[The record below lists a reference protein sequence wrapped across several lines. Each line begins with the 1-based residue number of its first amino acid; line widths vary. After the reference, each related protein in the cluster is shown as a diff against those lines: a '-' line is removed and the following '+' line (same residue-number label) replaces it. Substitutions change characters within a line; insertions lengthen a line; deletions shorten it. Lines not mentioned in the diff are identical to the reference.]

1 MENYLVTKRGRSG
14 GLVESQSQSP
24 LILRSSRG
32 SRDAG
37 WSVRMAD
44 RRVSRSFLE
53 RVKGPTPGCTVATCG
68 WRALLLPQLNR
79 QSLYVYGSEI
89 AVEKE
94 CMRQLQSGVLVIHP
108 FSVMRSY
115 YIMGMMAITF
125 LNLIGIPM
133 EIAFLD
139 GDSGLAWEGFNI
151 FSDTLFLID
160 VALNFRMGIIRDDA
174 EAAILDLKEIRVSYL
189 RTWFIPDVIAAFPI
203 GYILLF
209 ADLHYQNDDSPSKT
223 NKMMRIL
230 MFVRILSLI
239 RLARVSRLVR
249 FFNEVE
255 KVSDA
260 NLEVVRLFFRILSLF
275 MMIFLLCHWNGCIQ
289 YFVPMLEEFPADCW
303 VRKENLMNATV
314 LAKYSW
320 GIFRALS
327 QMIALSYGSMD
338 APTNY
343 VEMWIV
349 MVSMVSGCLMY
360 TVLVANTTAM
370 IANVDPAA
378 KEYKSKMSRLEHYM
392 TFMKLPPELQLRINT
407 YYQARYGGKWFDER
421 EVMKTVSSAL
431 KEEIMMVMCS
441 RLLRNVPMFQN
452 RPENFINA
460 ILVRLEYFVFQEGDV
475 IVRENVPGDHMY
487 FIDHGQVLMEADSYE
502 RELCDGD
509 FFGETCVLTRGKHLA
524 TVKALTECQCFT
536 LSWDDFYEALRTF
549 PEIKKDIEKN
559 YVPSDDGLV

>member
-1 MENYLVTKRGRSG
+1 MEKPAVGRS
-14 GLVESQSQSP
+14 
-24 LILRSSRG
+24 
-32 SRDAG
+32 A
-37 WSVRMAD
+37 
-44 RRVSRSFLE
+44 
-53 RVKGPTPGCTVATCG
+53 ATCG

-79 QSLYVYGSEI
+79 QSLYVYGSEV
-89 AVEKE
+89 AVEQE
-94 CMRQLQSGVLVIHP
+94 CVRQLESGVFVIHP
-108 FSVMRSY
+108 FSLMSEAIRQSEGREAVTSQSSYLSQTLNPDEDTCSYWSY
-115 YIMGMMAITF
+115 YIMCMMAITF

-139 GDSGLAWEGFNI
+139 ENSGLAWEGFNV

-160 VALNFRMGIIRDDA
+160 VALNFRMGIIA
-174 EAAILDLKEIRVSYL
+174 EDGEDLEY
-189 RTWFIPDVIAAFPI
+189 
-203 GYILLF
+203 
-209 ADLHYQNDDSPSKT
+209 HNDDNPSKT

-255 KVSDA
+255 KVSNA
-260 NLEVVRLFFRILSLF
+260 NLEVVRLFFRVLSLF

-289 YFVPMLEEFPADCW
+289 YFVPMLEEFPTDCW
-303 VRKENLMNATV
+303 VRKENLMNSTV
-314 LAKYSW
+314 IVKYSW
-320 GIFRALS
+320 GVFRALS

-360 TVLVANTTAM
+360 TVLVANATAM

-378 KEYKSKMSRLEHYM
+378 KEYKSKMSHLEHYM
-392 TFMKLPPELQLRINT
+392 AFMKLPPELQLRISN
-407 YYQARYGGKWFDER
+407 YYQARYGGKWFDEKDI
-421 EVMKTVSSAL
+421 MSTVSSAL
-431 KEEIMMVMCS
+431 KEQILAAMCS

-452 RPENFINA
+452 RDENFIGSVV
-460 ILVRLEYFVFQEGDV
+460 LKLRYEVFQEADV
-475 IVRENVPGDHMY
+475 IVRQNVPGDRMF

-524 TVKALTECQCFT
+524 TAKALTDCRCFS
-536 LSWDDFYEALRTF
+536 LSCDDFQETLEGF
-549 PEIKKDIEKN
+549 PDVKKDLEQTAELS
-559 YVPSDDGLV
+559 SDGGLV

>member
-14 GLVESQSQSP
+14 GLVESHSLSP
-24 LILRSSRG
+24 LILRSTRG

-37 WSVRMAD
+37 WPVRMAD
-44 RRVSRSFLE
+44 RRTSRSFVDRL
-53 RVKGPTPGCTVATCG
+53 KGPTPAFSVATCG

-108 FSVMRSY
+108 FSLMRSY

-139 GDSGLAWEGFNI
+139 GDSGLAWEGFNV

-160 VALNFRMGIIRDDA
+160 VALNFRMGIIQDDA
-174 EAAILDLKEIRVSYL
+174 EEVVLDLKEIRVSYL

-209 ADLHYQNDDSPSKT
+209 ADLHYQNDDNPSKA

-230 MFVRILSLI
+230 CGEVILQNPV
-239 RLARVSRLVR
+239 AVYDD
-249 FFNEVE
+249 FP
-255 KVSDA
+255 
-260 NLEVVRLFFRILSLF
+260 
-275 MMIFLLCHWNGCIQ
+275 LCHWNGCIQ
-289 YFVPMLEEFPADCW
+289 YFVPMLEEFPTDCW

-314 LAKYSW
+314 LVKYSW

-392 TFMKLPPELQLRINT
+392 AFMKLPPELQLRINN
-407 YYQARYGGKWFDER
+407 YYQARYGGKWFDEK
-421 EVMKTVSSAL
+421 EVMNTVSSAL
-431 KEEIMMVMCS
+431 KEEIMVVMCS
-441 RLLRNVPMFQN
+441 RLLRKVPMFQN
-452 RPENFINA
+452 RHENFINA
-460 ILVRLEYFVFQEGDV
+460 LVVRLEYCIFQEGDA

-487 FIDHGQVLMEADSYE
+487 FIDHGQVLVEADSYE

-509 FFGETCVLTRGKHLA
+509 FFGESCVLTKGKHLVTA
-524 TVKALTECQCFT
+524 RALTDCRCFT
-536 LSWDDFYEALRTF
+536 LSCDDFKEVLKSF
-549 PEIKKDIEKN
+549 PDVKKDIDKN
-559 YVPSDDGLV
+559 YVNSDGGLV

>member
-1 MENYLVTKRGRSG
+1 
-14 GLVESQSQSP
+14 
-24 LILRSSRG
+24 
-32 SRDAG
+32 
-37 WSVRMAD
+37 
-44 RRVSRSFLE
+44 
-53 RVKGPTPGCTVATCG
+53 G

-79 QSLYVYGSEI
+79 QSLYVYGSEM

-94 CMRQLQSGVLVIHP
+94 CIRQLQSGVFVIHP
-108 FSVMRSY
+108 FSLMY
-115 YIMGMMAITF
+115 YIMCMMAITF

-139 GDSGLAWEGFNI
+139 GRSGLAWEGFNV

-160 VALNFRMGIIRDDA
+160 VALNFRMGIITEDS
-174 EAAILDLKEIRVSYL
+174 EEAILDIKQIRVSYL

-209 ADLHYQNDDSPSKT
+209 AQDLQYHNDDNPSKT

-255 KVSDA
+255 KVSNA
-260 NLEVVRLFFRILSLF
+260 NLEVVRLFFRVLSLF

-289 YFVPMLEEFPADCW
+289 YFVPMLEEFPSDCW

-314 LAKYSW
+314 IVKYSW
-320 GIFRALS
+320 GVFRALS

-338 APTNY
+338 APTY

-392 TFMKLPPELQLRINT
+392 TFMKLPPELQLRINN
-407 YYQARYGGKWFDER
+407 YYQARYGGKWFHEKD
-421 EVMKTVSSAL
+421 VMDTVSSAL
-431 KEEIMMVMCS
+431 KEQIVMVMCS
-441 RLLRNVPMFQN
+441 RLLRNVPLFQN
-452 RPENFINA
+452 RDENFINA
-460 ILVRLEYFVFQEGDV
+460 VLLKLDYEVFLEGDV
-475 IVRENVPGDHMY
+475 IVRWNVPGDRMF
-487 FIDHGQVLMEADSYE
+487 FIDHGQVLMETDTEE

-509 FFGETCVLTRGKHLA
+509 YFGTCILTKGKHLA
-524 TVKALTECQCFT
+524 TVKALTECRCFS
-536 LSWDDFYEALRTF
+536 LSWDDFQDTLESF
-549 PEIKKDIEKN
+549 PDVKK
-559 YVPSDDGLV
+559 G

>member
-1 MENYLVTKRGRSG
+1 MEK
-14 GLVESQSQSP
+14 
-24 LILRSSRG
+24 
-32 SRDAG
+32 
-37 WSVRMAD
+37 
-44 RRVSRSFLE
+44 
-53 RVKGPTPGCTVATCG
+53 VKGPMAGCTTATCG

-79 QSLYVYGSEI
+79 QSLYVYGSEM

-94 CMRQLQSGVLVIHP
+94 CMRQLQSGVFVIHP
-108 FSVMRSY
+108 FSLMRSY

-133 EIAFLD
+133 EIAFVD
-139 GDSGLAWEGFNI
+139 GTSGLAWEGFNV

-160 VALNFRMGIIRDDA
+160 VALNFRMGIIA
-174 EAAILDLKEIRVSYL
+174 EDGEEAILDLKRIRLSYL

-209 ADLHYQNDDSPSKT
+209 ADLQYYNEDNPSKT

-255 KVSDA
+255 KVSNA
-260 NLEVVRLFFRILSLF
+260 NLEVVRLFFRVLSLF

-289 YFVPMLEEFPADCW
+289 YFVPMLEEFPTDCW
-303 VRKENLMNATV
+303 VRKENLMNASV
-314 LAKYSW
+314 SVKYSW
-320 GIFRALS
+320 GVFRALS

-360 TVLVANTTAM
+360 TVLVANATTM
-370 IANVDPAA
+370 IANRPGGQRVQEQDEPLGALHSCSCA
-378 KEYKSKMSRLEHYM
+378 SATITR
-392 TFMKLPPELQLRINT
+392 
-407 YYQARYGGKWFDER
+407 RYGGKWFQEKD
-421 EVMKTVSSAL
+421 VMHTVSSAL
-431 KEEIMMVMCS
+431 KEQIMMVMCS
-441 RLLRNVPMFQN
+441 RLLRKVPMFQN
-452 RPENFINA
+452 REENFINSV
-460 ILVRLEYFVFQEGDV
+460 LLKLEYEVFLEGDS
-475 IVRENVPGDHMY
+475 IVRENVPGDRMF
-487 FIDHGQVLMEADSYE
+487 FIDHGQVLMETDSYD

-509 FFGETCVLTRGKHLA
+509 FFGETCVLTKGKHRA
-524 TVKALTECQCFT
+524 TVKALTDCQCFS
-536 LSWDDFYEALRTF
+536 LSCDDFKEVLLCF
-549 PEIKKDIEKN
+549 PDISKDIEQ
-559 YVPSDDGLV
+559 LVQLNSEGEPV

>member
-1 MENYLVTKRGRSG
+1 
-14 GLVESQSQSP
+14 
-24 LILRSSRG
+24 
-32 SRDAG
+32 G
-37 WSVRMAD
+37 W
-44 RRVSRSFLE
+44 
-53 RVKGPTPGCTVATCG
+53 K
-68 WRALLLPQLNR
+68 ALLLPQLNR
-79 QSLYVYGSEI
+79 QSLYVYGSEV

-94 CMRQLQSGVLVIHP
+94 CIRQLESGVLVIHP
-108 FSVMRSY
+108 FSLMSY

-139 GDSGLAWEGFNI
+139 GTSGMAWEGFNV

-160 VALNFRMGIIRDDA
+160 VALNFRMGIISDDS
-174 EAAILDLKEIRVSYL
+174 EEAILDIKQIRASYL

-209 ADLHYQNDDSPSKT
+209 AGLQYHNNDNPSKT
-223 NKMMRIL
+223 NKVMRIL

-255 KVSDA
+255 KVSNA

-289 YFVPMLEEFPADCW
+289 YFVPMLEEFPTDCW

-314 LAKYSW
+314 IVKYSW
-320 GIFRALS
+320 GVFRALS

-338 APTNY
+338 APTY

-360 TVLVANTTAM
+360 TVLVANATAM

-378 KEYKSKMSRLEHYM
+378 KEYKSKSRLEHYM
-392 TFMKLPPELQLRINT
+392 AFMKLPPELQLHISN
-407 YYQARYGGKWFDER
+407 YYQARYGGKWFDEKY
-421 EVMKTVSSAL
+421 VMDTVSSAL
-431 KEEIMMVMCS
+431 KEQILAVMCGH
-441 RLLRNVPMFQN
+441 LLRNVPMFQN
-452 RPENFINA
+452 RDENFICA
-460 ILVRLEYFVFQEGDV
+460 VLPKLEYELFQEGDV
-475 IVRENVPGDHMY
+475 IIQQNVPGDRMF
-487 FIDHGQVLMEADSYE
+487 FIDHGQVLMETDFYK

-509 FFGETCVLTRGKHLA
+509 FFGTCVLTKGKHLA
-524 TVKALTECQCFT
+524 TVKALTNCQCFS
-536 LSWDDFYEALRTF
+536 LSCDDFQELLKGF
-549 PEIKKDIEKN
+549 PDTKKDIEK
-559 YVPSDDGLV
+559 

>member
-1 MENYLVTKRGRSG
+1 MEKL
-14 GLVESQSQSP
+14 
-24 LILRSSRG
+24 
-32 SRDAG
+32 
-37 WSVRMAD
+37 
-44 RRVSRSFLE
+44 
-53 RVKGPTPGCTVATCG
+53 KGPVGGCTMATCG

-79 QSLYVYGSEI
+79 QSLYLYGSEV
-89 AVEKE
+89 AVEQE
-94 CMRQLQSGVLVIHP
+94 CLRQLQSGVFVIHP
-108 FSVMRSY
+108 FSLMRSY
-115 YIMGMMAITF
+115 YIMCMMAITF

-139 GDSGLAWEGFNI
+139 GTSGLAWEGFNV

-160 VALNFRMGIIRDDA
+160 VALNFRMGIIA
-174 EAAILDLKEIRVSYL
+174 EDSEEAILDIKRIRLSYL

-209 ADLHYQNDDSPSKT
+209 ADLHYHNDDNPSKT

-255 KVSDA
+255 KVSNA

-289 YFVPMLEEFPADCW
+289 YFVPMLEEFPSDCW

-314 LAKYSW
+314 IVKYSW
-320 GIFRALS
+320 GVFRALS

-360 TVLVANTTAM
+360 TVLVANATAM
-370 IANVDPAA
+370 IANTDPAA

-392 TFMKLPPELQLRINT
+392 GFMKLPPELQLRISN
-407 YYQARYGGKWFDER
+407 YYQARYGGKWFDEKD
-421 EVMKTVSSAL
+421 VMDTVSSAL
-431 KEEIMMVMCS
+431 KEQILTVMCS
-441 RLLRNVPMFQN
+441 RLLRKAPLFQN
-452 RPENFINA
+452 TTDNF
-460 ILVRLEYFVFQEGDV
+460 LSSVLPKLEYEVFQEGDV
-475 IVRENVPGDHMY
+475 IVHQNMPGDRMF
-487 FIDHGQVLMEADSYE
+487 FIDHGQVLIETDSDD

-509 FFGETCVLTRGKHLA
+509 FFGGKHLA
-524 TVKALTECQCFT
+524 TVKALTDCQCFT
-536 LSWDDFYEALRTF
+536 LSCDDFREVLEGF
-549 PEIKKDIEKN
+549 PDVKREVEKM
-559 YVPSDDGLV
+559 VPLSCDDGLV

>member
-1 MENYLVTKRGRSG
+1 MEKL
-14 GLVESQSQSP
+14 
-24 LILRSSRG
+24 
-32 SRDAG
+32 
-37 WSVRMAD
+37 
-44 RRVSRSFLE
+44 
-53 RVKGPTPGCTVATCG
+53 KGPTEGCGIHRTCG

-79 QSLYVYGSEI
+79 QSLYLYGSEV

-94 CMRQLQSGVLVIHP
+94 CLRQLESGVFVIHP
-108 FSVMRSY
+108 FSLMRSY
-115 YIMGMMAITF
+115 YIMCMMAITF

-139 GDSGLAWEGFNI
+139 GTSGLAWEGFNV

-160 VALNFRMGIIRDDA
+160 VALNFRMGIIA
-174 EAAILDLKEIRVSYL
+174 EDSEEAILDIKRIRLSYL

-209 ADLHYQNDDSPSKT
+209 ADLHYNSDDNPSKT

-255 KVSDA
+255 KVSNA

-289 YFVPMLEEFPADCW
+289 YFVPMLEEFPSDCW

-314 LAKYSW
+314 IVKYSW
-320 GIFRALS
+320 GVFRALS

-360 TVLVANTTAM
+360 TVLVANATAM
-370 IANVDPAA
+370 IANTDPAA
-378 KEYKSKMSRLEHYM
+378 KEYKIKMSRLEHYM
-392 TFMKLPPELQLRINT
+392 SFMKLPPELQLRISN
-407 YYQARYGGKWFDER
+407 YYQARYGGKWFDQKD
-421 EVMKTVSSAL
+421 VMATVSSAL
-431 KEEIMMVMCS
+431 KEQILTVMCS
-441 RLLRNVPMFQN
+441 RLLRKAPMFQN
-452 RPENFINA
+452 SDENFISA
-460 ILVRLEYFVFQEGDV
+460 LLPKLEYEVFQEGDV
-475 IVRENVPGDHMY
+475 IVRENVPGDRMF
-487 FIDHGQVLMEADSYE
+487 FIDHGQVLMESESYD
-502 RELCDGD
+502 RELSDGD
-509 FFGETCVLTRGKHLA
+509 FFGETCMLTKGQHLA
-524 TVKALTECQCFT
+524 TMKALTDCQCFT
-536 LSWDDFYEALRTF
+536 LSFDDFREALQGF
-549 PEIKKDIEKN
+549 PDVKQDLEKMVELN
-559 YVPSDDGLV
+559 SDAGVV

>member
-1 MENYLVTKRGRSG
+1 MRRAFCATAAMQRLRARGTAAAEG
-14 GLVESQSQSP
+14 C
-24 LILRSSRG
+24 
-32 SRDAG
+32 
-37 WSVRMAD
+37 
-44 RRVSRSFLE
+44 E
-53 RVKGPTPGCTVATCG
+53 RAPCG
-68 WRALLLPQLNR
+68 WRALLLPQQNR
-79 QSLYVYGSEI
+79 QSLYMYGSEV

-94 CMRQLQSGVLVIHP
+94 CIRQLQSGVFVIHP
-108 FSVMRSY
+108 FSLMRSY

-139 GDSGLAWEGFNI
+139 GSSGLAWEGFNV

-160 VALNFRMGIIRDDA
+160 VALNFRMGIIS
-174 EAAILDLKEIRVSYL
+174 ENGEEAILDIKRIRVCYL

-209 ADLHYQNDDSPSKT
+209 ADLHYHSDDNPSKT
-223 NKMMRIL
+223 TRMMRIL

-255 KVSDA
+255 KVSNA

-289 YFVPMLEEFPADCW
+289 YFVPMLEEFPTDCW

-314 LAKYSW
+314 IVKYSW
-320 GIFRALS
+320 GVFRALS

-360 TVLVANTTAM
+360 TVLVANATAM
-370 IANVDPAA
+370 IANTDPAA

-392 TFMKLPPELQLRINT
+392 TFMKLPPELQLRITN
-407 YYQARYGGKWFDER
+407 YYQARYGGKWFDEK
-421 EVMKTVSSAL
+421 EVMHTVSSAL
-431 KEEIMMVMCS
+431 REQILTVMCS
-441 RLLRNVPMFQN
+441 RLLRNMPLFRN
-452 RPENFINA
+452 KDENVLISM
-460 ILVRLEYFVFQEGDV
+460 VHRLDYEVFQEGDV
-475 IVRENVPGDHMY
+475 IIRENAPGDRMF
-487 FIDHGQVLMEADSYE
+487 FIDHGQVLEENDDFH

-509 FFGETCVLTRGKHLA
+509 FFGEACVLTRGKHLA
-524 TVKALTECQCFT
+524 TVKALTDCQCFS
-536 LSWDDFYEALRTF
+536 LSWDDFQEVLEAYPDLR
-549 PEIKKDIEKN
+549 KDLDK
-559 YVPSDDGLV
+559 LVELDAGFA